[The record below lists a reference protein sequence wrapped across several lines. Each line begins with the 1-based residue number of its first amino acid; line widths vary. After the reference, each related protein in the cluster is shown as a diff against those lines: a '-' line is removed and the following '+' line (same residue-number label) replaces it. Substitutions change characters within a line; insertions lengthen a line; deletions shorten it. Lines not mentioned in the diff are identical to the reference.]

1 MSRVPTQLG
10 DDQLNE
16 VSLAPNRHDPF
27 PVAEPYHG
35 IYASSVEAP
44 GNSSTLYVSGQV
56 GVSPDGFLD
65 SGFSGQCRQAFEN
78 LFAILRTGGLSPRD
92 LVKMSFFLTRPSD
105 MDELVQIRREL
116 VGGVRPAVTTLF
128 VNGLVSPD
136 WLIEI
141 EAIAVKT
148 PLPRG
153 LGLANY

>member
-1 MSRVPTQLG
+1 MIK
-10 DDQLNE
+10 

-35 IYASSVEAP
+35 IYAYSVEAS

-56 GVSPDGFLD
+56 GVSPDGSLD
-65 SGFSGQCRQAFEN
+65 TGFSGQCRQAFEN
-78 LFAILRTGGLSPRD
+78 LFAILRTAGMSPRD
-92 LVKMSFFLTRPSD
+92 LVKMSFFLTRPGD
-105 MDELVQIRREL
+105 MDELVEIRREL
-116 VGGVRPAVTTLF
+116 IDGVRPAVTTLF
-128 VNGLVSPD
+128 VKGLVSPD

-148 PLPRG
+148 PMPRG